1 MRHVEINSAV
11 SISAALAELAPFLGF
26 KFSCTTVLKNGNKKN
41 RTTITESPVSK
52 VLSGA
57 LLIAGRFHFLEHI
70 VYEYGCFSGSG
81 RVKGLL
87 ILLAYE
93 HDALNY

>member
-11 SISAALAELAPFLGF
+11 SISAALAELFFLGF
-26 KFSCTTVLKNGNKKN
+26 KFSCTMVLKKDNKRN
-41 RTTITESPVSK
+41 SITITESPVSK

-57 LLIAGRFHFLEHI
+57 LLMAGRLHFLEHI

-93 HDALNY
+93 HDVLNN